1 MKDHTINALRNQK
14 RFILDIEQQEPTGKP
29 LDYNVS
35 ICIQGTLYIDLASR
49 RIHICYFHLEW
60 LTGWIP
66 LQDGKLEDLKRY
78 KQQNASRIISDQQLE
93 EVTSTIIHYIDL
105 VEANRRTI
113 EQGETKYAPAGTELF
128 DTSKGLIGIFLD
140 ESEWDNLLKTT
151 RKLNDSQ
158 KLYLMCRHDL
168 QGAEVEQLG
177 AWRFNDPL
185 ASSAQSVW
193 AMQKAIMENHLF
205 D

>member
-66 LQDGKLEDLKRY
+66 LQDGKMEDLKRY
-78 KQQNASRIISDQQLE
+78 KQQNANHDRDW
-93 EVTSTIIHYIDL
+93 
-105 VEANRRTI
+105 
-113 EQGETKYAPAGTELF
+113 ET
-128 DTSKGLIGIFLD
+128 D
-140 ESEWDNLLKTT
+140 
-151 RKLNDSQ
+151 
-158 KLYLMCRHDL
+158 
-168 QGAEVEQLG
+168 
-177 AWRFNDPL
+177 
-185 ASSAQSVW
+185 
-193 AMQKAIMENHLF
+193 
-205 D
+205 